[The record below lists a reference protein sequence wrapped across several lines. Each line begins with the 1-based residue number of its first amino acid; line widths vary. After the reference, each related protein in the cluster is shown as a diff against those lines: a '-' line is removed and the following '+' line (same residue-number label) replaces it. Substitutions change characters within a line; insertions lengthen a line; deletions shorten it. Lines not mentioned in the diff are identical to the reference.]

1 MDIHDLRKFLK
12 QNFSRA
18 EVYDTQWEY
27 RRNMLSRWN
36 VHNEQVL
43 RMMKKAVSF
52 RPIVDIQQF
61 ITENI
66 CDIPDKP
73 DIEAM
78 QQNIR
83 NYKRHE
89 QLAQQQEEKL
99 TALQEISTL
108 YREMT
113 RSVDRWRVQS
123 FLVQWAQKGG
133 TCRRRSTAAS
143 RKSETACPRL
153 TAADT
158 AIEDLAGQVQAKEER
173 RRQLDRD
180 YAQSDTYQ
188 ERRRLGNQK
197 QSLLT
202 EQSKLVQEMERDAL
216 EIKREAL
223 RLTHLCERPRLHGT
237 PRRCLFRCSRRQSR
251 CSVPTHGCR
260 AANAQSS
267 RRSRPYSRTP
277 GRRQRPCRTRWRRRR
292 ISLAIRLQSCSS
304 S

>member
-113 RSVDRWRVQS
+113 RSVDAGAYSPSSCSGHRRRI
-123 FLVQWAQKGG
+123 
-133 TCRRRSTAAS
+133 CRHRSTAAS
-143 RKSETACPRL
+143 RKSAAACP
-153 TAADT
+153 
-158 AIEDLAGQVQAKEER
+158 
-173 RRQLDRD
+173 
-180 YAQSDTYQ
+180 S
-188 ERRRLGNQK
+188 
-197 QSLLT
+197 
-202 EQSKLVQEMERDAL
+202 
-216 EIKREAL
+216 
-223 RLTHLCERPRLHGT
+223 
-237 PRRCLFRCSRRQSR
+237 
-251 CSVPTHGCR
+251 
-260 AANAQSS
+260 
-267 RRSRPYSRTP
+267 
-277 GRRQRPCRTRWRRRR
+277 
-292 ISLAIRLQSCSS
+292 
-304 S
+304 

>member
-113 RSVDRWRVQS
+113 RSVDRWRV
-123 FLVQWAQKGG
+123 
-133 TCRRRSTAAS
+133 RSA
-143 RKSETACPRL
+143 ETVWRMRSSAVMR
-153 TAADT
+153 
-158 AIEDLAGQVQAKEER
+158 
-173 RRQLDRD
+173 
-180 YAQSDTYQ
+180 
-188 ERRRLGNQK
+188 
-197 QSLLT
+197 
-202 EQSKLVQEMERDAL
+202 
-216 EIKREAL
+216 
-223 RLTHLCERPRLHGT
+223 
-237 PRRCLFRCSRRQSR
+237 SR
-251 CSVPTHGCR
+251 CVSLV
-260 AANAQSS
+260 
-267 RRSRPYSRTP
+267 
-277 GRRQRPCRTRWRRRR
+277 WRRRPPVCR
-292 ISLAIRLQSCSS
+292 PRFRTGNPSGRQFLSRKRPC
-304 S
+304 